1 MNCPSRRLPYPI
13 YRGATVREH
22 SGSPEIIRCLK
33 RALAREVFTLLT
45 TRVEVPVIDDLR
57 PLRQARKLSLTTVAE
72 HFNVWPATIS
82 KLERGTHRDDDL
94 ANSYR
99 EWLTAA

>member
-1 MNCPSRRLPYPI
+1 M
-13 YRGATVREH
+13 
-22 SGSPEIIRCLK
+22 
-33 RALAREVFTLLT
+33 
-45 TRVEVPVIDDLR
+45 IDDLR